1 MISLTY
7 TKDDTSGVLWDH
19 PEMNVGRLR
28 LMSRQEVKRFVRD
41 TLGCACPD
49 EVFEHI
55 AISPVNP
62 CPGLPVDGS
71 LEVGGRLL
79 IYISFN
85 SDIRVLKE
93 SLEEIIRQGKGIRDL
108 RGFNRFRYVVV
119 ADEVEAL
126 NGALVPLFDALP
138 FIDEKVHL
146 HIITDDSIRTW
157 ITA

>member
-1 MISLTY
+1 MR
-7 TKDDTSGVLWDH
+7 DH
-19 PEMNVGRLR
+19 PEMNRGRVR
-28 LMSRQEVKRFVRD
+28 LMSRQEVERFVRG

-55 AISPVNP
+55 AVSPLNP

-79 IYISFN
+79 IYISFKD
-85 SDIRVLKE
+85 DIQVLKE
-93 SLEEIIRQGKGIRDL
+93 SLKEIIRQGKGIRDR

-126 NGALVPLFDALP
+126 NAALVPLFNAMP
-138 FIDEKVHL
+138 FIDDRIHL
-146 HIITDDSIRTW
+146 HIITDEGIRTW

>member
-1 MISLTY
+1 
-7 TKDDTSGVLWDH
+7 
-19 PEMNVGRLR
+19 
-28 LMSRQEVKRFVRD
+28 MSRQEVKRFVRG

-55 AISPVNP
+55 AVSPLNP

-79 IYISFN
+79 IYISFH
-85 SDIRVLKE
+85 SDIQVLKE
-93 SLEEIIRQGKGIRDL
+93 GLEEIIRQGKGTRDR

-119 ADEVEAL
+119 ADKIEAL
-126 NGALVPLFDALP
+126 NAVLVPLFDAMP

>member
-1 MISLTY
+1 
-7 TKDDTSGVLWDH
+7 
-19 PEMNVGRLR
+19 
-28 LMSRQEVKRFVRD
+28 MSRQEVKRFVRG

-55 AISPVNP
+55 SISPLNP

-85 SDIRVLKE
+85 SDIQVLRE
-93 SLEEIIRQGKGIRDL
+93 NLEQIIRQGKEIRDR

-119 ADEVEAL
+119 ADKVEAL
-126 NGALVPLFDALP
+126 NAVLVPLFDALP

-157 ITA
+157 ITD

>member
-1 MISLTY
+1 
-7 TKDDTSGVLWDH
+7 
-19 PEMNVGRLR
+19 MNGGRLR
-28 LMSRQEVKRFVRD
+28 LMGRQEVKRFVRG

-55 AISPVNP
+55 AVNPLNP

-79 IYISFN
+79 IYITFKD
-85 SDIRVLKE
+85 DIQVLKE
-93 SLEEIIRQGKGIRDL
+93 SLKEIIRQGKEIRDR

-119 ADEVEAL
+119 ANEVEAL
-126 NGALVPLFDALP
+126 NAALVPLFNSMP